1 MELAALIPQAT
12 VHSTSNPKFDPEK
25 GRELSN
31 TGLSLARELD
41 DYRAEARVLW
51 NLMLLEYYEGHNRE
65 EAIRYGEQSLA
76 IARRYGL
83 QEQLAYTLN
92 DIARAYFTVGKGE
105 LAWTAQKESS
115 DLLRE
120 LGNLSMLSDS
130 LITSAGGHYFL
141 GNFDDA
147 LASAEEC
154 LAVGKSIGSLWVQA
168 VSLYVLGAA
177 YAEGGEIGRSVNAL
191 KEALPL
197 ASEAGFA
204 PAVTV
209 RLRLALFY
217 GMFGDVQHGF
227 ELAQQALD

>member
-1 MELAALIPQAT
+1 M
-12 VHSTSNPKFDPEK
+12 
-25 GRELSN
+25 
-31 TGLSLARELD
+31 
-41 DYRAEARVLW
+41 
-51 NLMLLEYYEGHNRE
+51 
-65 EAIRYGEQSLA
+65 
-76 IARRYGL
+76 
-83 QEQLAYTLN
+83 
-92 DIARAYFTVGKGE
+92 
-105 LAWTAQKESS
+105 
-115 DLLRE
+115 
-120 LGNLSMLSDS
+120 
-130 LITSAGGHYFL
+130 

-209 RLRLALFY
+209 HLRLALFY